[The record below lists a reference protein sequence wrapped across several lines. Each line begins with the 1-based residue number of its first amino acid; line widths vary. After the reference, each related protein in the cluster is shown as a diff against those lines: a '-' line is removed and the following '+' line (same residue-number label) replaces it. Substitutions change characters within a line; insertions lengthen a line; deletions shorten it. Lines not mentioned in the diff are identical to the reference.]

1 MVALRSTRQDR
12 TLLIVLWL
20 FTVLVLVLGGIV
32 VNPILLVWGT
42 VGLLAAVFLTRIHL
56 RDTRARSGGDARPDG
71 AAFTRENAGGTGQD
85 ATGPD
90 STERDETGQGATEQD
105 AEESR

>member
-32 VNPILLVWGT
+32 VSPILLVWGT

-56 RDTRARSGGDARPDG
+56 RDTRARSGGAGPDG
-71 AAFTRENAGGTGQD
+71 AAFAPEN
-85 ATGPD
+85 TGPD
-90 STERDETGQGATEQD
+90 ATEQD
-105 AEESR
+105 DAPHGKSEQDTEESR